1 MRPDINSQKV
11 LSYTQAIAKIIEFNV
26 PEQDRDISKDPEELF
41 TLVIGMLGDVSEEII
56 INSEINE
63 LQEKNIRFCASFF
76 DAYKNTD
83 RLQALDDYSLLIGAV
98 AYYQKNQCFSFR
110 FTCL

>member
-26 PEQDRDISKDPEELF
+26 PKQDRDINIPKNPEELF

-56 INSEINE
+56 RISD
-63 LQEKNIRFCASFF
+63 F
-76 DAYKNTD
+76 
-83 RLQALDDYSLLIGAV
+83 ALHFLMPIKIPSVYILWMIIH
-98 AYYQKNQCFSFR
+98 
-110 FTCL
+110 CL